1 MTNYPKTMKKNNHY
15 PQPHRHDWVWWAYL
29 ILLCVL
35 FALFLCSCKRV
46 EYVTQEKVVYHTDT
60 LRQTLVQRD
69 SIYLHDS
76 IAYKEFVKGDTVR
89 IESEKWHTRYV
100 DKVKHDTTYVAKVD
114 TAYVSKTEVKEV
126 PREKKWWES
135 ALQWVGLLTLIG
147 GGIWIYHKLKK

>member
-1 MTNYPKTMKKNNHY
+1 MKKKYKYKHSIS
-15 PQPHRHDWVWWAYL
+15 HEHDWVWWAYL

-35 FALFLCSCKRV
+35 FVLFLCSCKRV
-46 EYVTQEKVVYHTDT
+46 EYVTTEKVVYHTDT

-89 IESEKWHTRYV
+89 IESEKWHTRYI

-114 TAYVSKTEVKEV
+114 TTYVSKTKVKEV
-126 PREKKWWES
+126 PRKKKWWES
-135 ALQWVGLLTLIG
+135 ALEWVGFLFIFVGSILI
-147 GGIWIYHKLKK
+147 IRKIKS

>member
-1 MTNYPKTMKKNNHY
+1 MKKMN
-15 PQPHRHDWVWWAYL
+15 HRHDWVWWAY
-29 ILLCVL
+29 IVLLCVL

-46 EYVTQEKVVYHTDT
+46 EYVTAEKVVYHTDT

-76 IAYKEFVKGDTVR
+76 IAYKEYIKGGTVR
-89 IESEKWHTRYV
+89 IESEKWHTKFIE
-100 DKVKHDTTYVAKVD
+100 KVSHDTTYVAKVD

-135 ALQWVGLLTLIG
+135 ALEWVGLLTLIG
-147 GGIWIYHKLKK
+147 GAIWITYKIKS